1 MAVRGDYDGGATPLP
16 SDRMLTSRYDPIV
29 VRDDDRYDDEGWG
42 VAGFDESQRL
52 QVAALWGAALKHKW
66 VIIGSVIGCLL
77 LGVAT
82 TLLAQTLYTAHTLLQ
97 IDREASKVLNVEGL
111 MPAEALTGDE
121 FLTTQ
126 VGLLKSET
134 LARRVVQSLNLAQDP
149 SFLRMAGQELPD
161 QRSPGKA
168 SGQTTSA
175 ANLENRLTHTLMRNA
190 TVTQQRGSRL
200 VNIGFTSPDPAL
212 SARVANALAANFV
225 TISLERRFEASSYA
239 RTFLEERLRQV
250 KQKLEETEKE
260 LVAYAARQ
268 QIINVTTESASG
280 PTADGATQSLTASTL
295 SALNADLNAA
305 KAERIKAEQRWRQ
318 AQSTPVLSL
327 LEVLGDPTVQRLRQ
341 DRATL
346 SAAYQQK
353 LKVYAPDFPEMQ
365 QLQAQIDE
373 VDRQINSVAN
383 ANLASIR
390 SQYEIALKQERSF
403 SEQVEKLKGSYL
415 DLRERNI
422 QYTIL
427 QREVDTNRTLY
438 EGLLQRYKEVGVAG
452 GLGSN
457 NISVVDRALP
467 PDGPSSPKP
476 LLNLAIALLIGLGLG
491 AGVTLVLELLDESI
505 RTPDDVFAKLGLTLV
520 GAIPELEKGAEL
532 LTALADPRS
541 AITEAYSSVRTSLQ
555 FSTTEGLPHSLL
567 VTSSRPSEGKSTTA
581 LALARSFTHL
591 GLRVLL
597 VDSDLRNPSL
607 HRLLSLN
614 NSIGLS
620 NFLTGEDLDAVM
632 QTTGEPA
639 LSVIPCG
646 PLPPNPAELLAGARF
661 PKLLEEAKARF
672 DLLIIDGP
680 PVIGLADAPIL
691 ASRAAATVL
700 IVEAGGARRSV
711 VRIATKRLLQARG
724 RLLGALLT
732 KFDAKSS
739 SYGYGYGYG
748 YSYAYSYDYGQ
759 KRLDKDVA

>member
-1 MAVRGDYDGGATPLP
+1 MAARGDYEGAAAPLP
-16 SDRMLTSRYDPIV
+16 SDRMMTSRFDAIV
-29 VRDDDRYDDEGWG
+29 VRDDDRFDGSDGWG
-42 VAGFDESQRL
+42 GAAFDESRRL
-52 QVAALWGAALKHKW
+52 QLAAVWGAALKHRW
-66 VIIGSVIGCLL
+66 VIVGSVIGCLMV
-77 LGVAT
+77 GIAA
-82 TLLAQTLYTAHTLLQ
+82 TLLMQPLYTSQTLLQ
-97 IDREASKVLNVEGL
+97 IDREASKVLNVEDFV
-111 MPAEALTGDE
+111 PRESLTGDE

-134 LARRVVQSLNLAQDP
+134 LARRVVQSLNLRQDP
-149 SFLRMAGQELPD
+149 AFLRMAGKDLPD
-161 QRSPGKA
+161 KRGKTKTK
-168 SGQTTSA
+168 GKIESA
-175 ANLENRLTHTLMRNA
+175 ATIEGELARTLMSN
-190 TVTQQRGSRL
+190 TIVTQQRGSRL
-200 VNIGFTSPDPAL
+200 VSIAFTSPDPDL
-212 SARVANALAANFV
+212 SARVANALAASFV
-225 TISLERRFEASSYA
+225 TTSLERRFEASSYA

-250 KQKLEETEKE
+250 KQKLEDTEKE
-260 LVAYAARQ
+260 LVAYAAQQ
-268 QIINVTTESASG
+268 QIINVVTESGSG
-280 PTADGATQSLTASTL
+280 PTAEGATQSLTASNL
-295 SALNADLNAA
+295 SALNSALTAA

-346 SAAYQQK
+346 SATYQQK
-353 LKVYAPDFPEMQ
+353 LKVYRPDFPEMQ

-373 VDRQINSVAN
+373 VDRQINTVAN
-383 ANLASIR
+383 ANLSAIR

-403 SEQVEKLKGSYL
+403 AEQVEKLKGSFM

-457 NISVVDRALP
+457 NISVVDRARAP
-467 PDGPSSPKP
+467 AGPSSPKP
-476 LLNLAIALLIGLGLG
+476 LINVALALLLGLGLG
-491 AGVTLVLELLDESI
+491 AGITVLLELLDESI
-505 RTPDDVFAKLGLTLV
+505 RTPDDVVAKLGLTLV
-520 GAIPELEKGAEL
+520 GAIPELEKGVMPVN
-532 LTALADPRS
+532 ALADPRS
-541 AITEAYSSVRTSLQ
+541 PFTEAYSSARTSLQ
-555 FSTTEGLPHSLL
+555 FSTTEGMPHSLL

-581 LALARSFTHL
+581 LALARSFAHL

-620 NFLTGEDLDAVM
+620 NFLTGEELDDVM
-632 QTTGEPA
+632 QTVGEPA
-639 LSVIPCG
+639 LNVVTCG

-661 PKLLEEAKARF
+661 RELLEEARSRF
-672 DLLIIDGP
+672 DLLVIDGP

-700 IVEAGGARRSV
+700 VVEAGGARRSV
-711 VRIATKRLLQARG
+711 VRIATKRLLQARA

-739 SYGYGYGYG
+739 SYGYGYGY
-748 YSYAYSYDYGQ
+748 SYAYSYEYGQ
-759 KRLDKDVA
+759 KRIDKDAA

>member
-1 MAVRGDYDGGATPLP
+1 
-16 SDRMLTSRYDPIV
+16 MLTSRYDPIV
-29 VRDDDRYDDEGWG
+29 VRDDDRYDDADSWG
-42 VAGFDESQRL
+42 PSGFDESQRL
-52 QVAALWGAALKHKW
+52 QLAAIWGAVLKHRW
-66 VIIGSVIGCLL
+66 VIIGSIAGCLL
-77 LGVAT
+77 LGVAA
-82 TLLAQTLYTAHTLLQ
+82 TLLMQPLYTAQTTLQ
-97 IDREASKVLNVEGL
+97 IDRESSKVLDVEGL
-111 MPAEALTGDE
+111 VPTEALTGNE
-121 FLTTQ
+121 FFDTQ

-134 LARRVVQSLNLAQDP
+134 LARRVVQSLNLGQDAI
-149 SFLRMAGQELPD
+149 FLRMAGEDL
-161 QRSPGKA
+161 SAKA
-168 SGQTTSA
+168 RADRTKSA
-175 ANLENRLTHTLMRNA
+175 ATLESELTETLMQN
-190 TVTQQRGSRL
+190 VSVKQLGLSRL
-200 VNIGFTSPDPAL
+200 VSVDFTSPDPAL

-225 TISLERRFEASSYA
+225 TTSLERRFEASSYA
-239 RTFLEERLRQV
+239 RNFLEERLLQV

-268 QIINVTTESASG
+268 QIINVVTESGSG
-280 PTADGATQSLTASTL
+280 PTADGATQSLTASNL
-295 SALNADLNAA
+295 SALNSALTAA

-346 SAAYQQK
+346 SATYQQK
-353 LKVYAPDFPEMQ
+353 LKIYAPDFPEMQ

-373 VDRQINSVAN
+373 VDRQINAVAN
-383 ANLASIR
+383 ANLSSIR
-390 SQYEIALKQERSF
+390 SQYEIALKQEQSF
-403 SEQVEKLKGSYL
+403 AEQVEKLKGSFM

-457 NISVVDRALP
+457 NISIVDRALA
-467 PDGPSSPKP
+467 PDRPSSPKP
-476 LLNLAIALLIGLGLG
+476 LINMALALLLGLGLG
-491 AGVTLVLELLDESI
+491 AGATVLLELLDESI
-505 RTPDDVFAKLGLTLV
+505 RTPDDVVTKLGLTLV
-520 GAIPELEKGAEL
+520 GAIPELEKGA
-532 LTALADPRS
+532 TPMNALADPRS
-541 AITEAYSSVRTSLQ
+541 AFTEAYSSARTSLQ
-555 FSTTEGLPHSLL
+555 FSTNEGLPHSLL

-591 GLRVLL
+591 GLKVLL

-614 NSIGLS
+614 NNVGLS
-620 NFLTGEDLDAVM
+620 NFLTGEELDAVM
-632 QTTGEPA
+632 QTVGEPA
-639 LSVIPCG
+639 MAVVPCG

-661 PKLLEEAKARF
+661 PQLLEEAKSRF
-672 DLLIIDGP
+672 DLLVIDGP

-700 IVEAGGARRSV
+700 VVEAGGARRSV
-711 VRIATKRLLQARG
+711 VRIATKRLLQARA

-739 SYGYGYGYG
+739 SYGYGYGY
-748 YSYAYSYDYGQ
+748 SYAYSYEYGQ
-759 KRLDKDVA
+759 KRLDKDAA

>member
-1 MAVRGDYDGGATPLP
+1 MAARGEYEGGATPPP
-16 SDRMLTSRYDPIV
+16 SERMLTSRYQPIV
-29 VRDDDRYDDEGWG
+29 VRDEHYDDDDGWG
-42 VAGFDESQRL
+42 SGFDESQRL
-52 QVAALWGAALKHKW
+52 QLAAIWGAALKHKW
-66 VIIGSVIGCLL
+66 VIIGSIVGCLL
-77 LGVAT
+77 LGVAA
-82 TLLAQTLYTAHTLLQ
+82 TLLMQPLYTSQTMLQ

-149 SFLRMAGQELPD
+149 AFLRMAGQDLPEE
-161 QRSPGKA
+161 RRPVKA
-168 SGQTTSA
+168 TRRTKSA
-175 ANLENRLTHTLMRNA
+175 ATLEGELTQTLVDN
-190 TVTQQRGSRL
+190 TSVTQQRGSRL
-200 VNIGFTSPDPAL
+200 VSIAFTSPDAAL

-225 TISLERRFEASSYA
+225 TTSLERRFEASSYA

-250 KQKLEETEKE
+250 KQKLEDTEKE
-260 LVAYAARQ
+260 LVAYAAQQ
-268 QIINVTTESASG
+268 QIINVATESGSG
-280 PTADGATQSLTASTL
+280 PTADGATQSLTASNL
-295 SALNADLNAA
+295 SALNSALTTA

-346 SAAYQQK
+346 SATYQQK
-353 LKVYAPDFPEMQ
+353 LKIYAPDFPEMQ

-373 VDRQINSVAN
+373 VDRQINGVAN
-383 ANLASIR
+383 ANLSSIR

-403 SEQVEKLKGSYL
+403 ADQVEKLKGTFL

-422 QYTIL
+422 KYTIL

-457 NISVVDRALP
+457 NISVVDRALT
-467 PDGPSSPKP
+467 PDKPSSPKP
-476 LLNLAIALLIGLGLG
+476 LINLAIALLLGLGLG
-491 AGVTLVLELLDESI
+491 AGVTVLLELLDESI
-505 RTPDDVFAKLGLTLV
+505 RTPDDVIAKLGLTLV
-520 GAIPELEKGAEL
+520 GAIPELEKGATPL
-532 LTALADPRS
+532 NALADPRS
-541 AITEAYSSVRTSLQ
+541 AFTEAYSSARTSLQ
-555 FSTTEGLPHSLL
+555 FSTNEGLPHSLL

-591 GLRVLL
+591 GLKVLL

-614 NSIGLS
+614 NSVGLS
-620 NFLTGEDLDAVM
+620 NFLTGEDLEVVM
-632 QTTGEPA
+632 QTVGEPA
-639 LSVIPCG
+639 LAVIPCG
-646 PLPPNPAELLAGARF
+646 PLPPNPAELLAGSRF
-661 PKLLEEAKARF
+661 PQLLEEAKSRF
-672 DLLIIDGP
+672 DLLVIDGP

-700 IVEAGGARRSV
+700 VVEAGGARRSV
-711 VRIATKRLLQARG
+711 VRIATRRLLQARAK
-724 RLLGALLT
+724 LLGALLT

-739 SYGYGYGYG
+739 SYGYGYGY
-748 YSYAYSYDYGQ
+748 SYAYSYEYGQ
-759 KRLDKDVA
+759 KRLDKDAA

>member
-1 MAVRGDYDGGATPLP
+1 MAARGEYEGGATPPP
-16 SDRMLTSRYDPIV
+16 SDRMLTSRYQPIV
-29 VRDDDRYDDEGWG
+29 VRDDERYDDGDGWG
-42 VAGFDESQRL
+42 ASGFDESQRL
-52 QVAALWGAALKHKW
+52 QLAAIWGAALKHKW
-66 VIIGSVIGCLL
+66 VIIGSVVGCLL
-77 LGVAT
+77 LGVAA
-82 TLLAQTLYTAHTLLQ
+82 TLLMQPLYTSQTMLQ

-134 LARRVVQSLNLAQDP
+134 LARRVVQSLNLGQDQT
-149 SFLRMAGQELPD
+149 FLRMAGEDLPD
-161 QRSPGKA
+161 KQGRDKVG
-168 SGQTTSA
+168 SA
-175 ANLENRLTHTLMRNA
+175 ATLESRLTQTLMAN
-190 TVTQQRGSRL
+190 TSVVPKRGSRL
-200 VNIGFTSPDPAL
+200 VSIAFTSPDPAL

-225 TISLERRFEASSYA
+225 TTSLERRFEASSYA

-250 KQKLEETEKE
+250 KQKLEDTEKE

-268 QIINVTTESASG
+268 QIINVMTESGSG
-280 PTADGATQSLTASTL
+280 PTADGATQSLTASNL
-295 SALNADLNAA
+295 SALNSALTAA

-353 LKVYAPDFPEMQ
+353 LKIYAPDFPEMQ

-373 VDRQINSVAN
+373 VDRQINAVAN
-383 ANLASIR
+383 ANLSSIR

-403 SEQVEKLKGSYL
+403 AEQVEKLKGSFM

-452 GLGSN
+452 NLGSN
-457 NISVVDRALP
+457 NISVIDRALA
-467 PDGPSSPKP
+467 PDGPSSPRP
-476 LLNLAIALLIGLGLG
+476 LLNLAIALLLGLGLG
-491 AGVTLVLELLDESI
+491 AGVTVLLELMDESI
-505 RTPDDVFAKLGLTLV
+505 RTPDDVVGKLGLTLV
-520 GAIPELEKGAEL
+520 GAIPELEKGATPL
-532 LTALADPRS
+532 NALADPRS
-541 AITEAYSSVRTSLQ
+541 AFSEAYSSARTSLQ
-555 FSTTEGLPHSLL
+555 FSTSEGLPHNLL

-581 LALARSFTHL
+581 LALARSFAHL
-591 GLRVLL
+591 GLKVLL

-614 NSIGLS
+614 NSVGLS
-620 NFLTGEDLDAVM
+620 NFLTGEELDTVM
-632 QTTGEPA
+632 QTIGEPA
-639 LSVIPCG
+639 IAVVPCG

-661 PKLLEEAKARF
+661 PQLLEEAKSRF
-672 DLLIIDGP
+672 DLLVIDGP

-700 IVEAGGARRSV
+700 VVEAGGARRSV
-711 VRIATKRLLQARG
+711 VRIATKRLIQARA

-739 SYGYGYGYG
+739 SYGYGYGY
-748 YSYAYSYDYGQ
+748 SYAYSYEYGQ
-759 KRLDKDVA
+759 KRLDKDAA

>member
-1 MAVRGDYDGGATPLP
+1 MAARGDYDGRATPLS
-16 SDRMLTSRYDPIV
+16 SDRMLTSRHDPII
-29 VRDDDRYDDEGWG
+29 VRDDDRYDDADGWG
-42 VAGFDESQRL
+42 SSGFDESQRL
-52 QVAALWGAALKHKW
+52 QLAAIWGAALKHKW
-66 VIIGSVIGCLL
+66 VIIGSIVSCLL
-77 LGVAT
+77 LGVAA
-82 TLLAQTLYTAHTLLQ
+82 TLLAQPLYTAQTTLQ
-97 IDREASKVLNVEGL
+97 IDRESSKVLDVEGL
-111 MPAEALTGDE
+111 IPAEALSGNE
-121 FLTTQ
+121 FLDTQ

-134 LARRVVQSLNLAQDP
+134 LARRVVQSLNLGEDAT
-149 SFLRMAGQELPD
+149 FLRMAGVDPSEKV
-161 QRSPGKA
+161 RAGRTK
-168 SGQTTSA
+168 SA
-175 ANLENRLTHTLMRNA
+175 ASLESNLTEVLMRNA
-190 TVTQQRGSRL
+190 SVNQQGMSRL
-200 VNIGFTSPDPAL
+200 VTVDFTSPDPAL

-225 TISLERRFEASSYA
+225 TTSLERRFESSSYA

-250 KQKLEETEKE
+250 KQKLEDTEKE

-268 QIINVTTESASG
+268 QIISVVTESGSG
-280 PTADGATQSLTASTL
+280 PTADGATQSLTASNL
-295 SALNADLNAA
+295 SALNSALIAA

-353 LKVYAPDFPEMQ
+353 LKIYAPDFPEMQ

-373 VDRQINSVAN
+373 VDRQINAVAN
-383 ANLASIR
+383 ANLSSIR

-403 SEQVEKLKGSYL
+403 ADQVEKLKGSFM

-457 NISVVDRALP
+457 NISVVDRALAP
-467 PDGPSSPKP
+467 EKPSSPKP
-476 LLNLAIALLIGLGLG
+476 LINLAIALLLGLGLG
-491 AGVTLVLELLDESI
+491 AGATVLMELLDESI
-505 RTPDDVFAKLGLTLV
+505 RTPDDIIAKLGLTLV
-520 GAIPELEKGAEL
+520 GAIPELEKGATPL
-532 LTALADPRS
+532 NALSDPRS
-541 AITEAYSSVRTSLQ
+541 AFTEAYSSARTSLQ
-555 FSTTEGLPHSLL
+555 FSTNEGLPQSLL

-581 LALARSFTHL
+581 LALARSFAHL

-607 HRLLSLN
+607 HRVLSLN
-614 NSIGLS
+614 NSVGLS
-620 NFLTGEDLDAVM
+620 NFLTGEELDAVM
-632 QTTGEPA
+632 QTVGEPA
-639 LSVIPCG
+639 MAVVPCG

-661 PKLLEEAKARF
+661 PQLLEEAKARF
-672 DLLIIDGP
+672 DLLVIDGP

-691 ASRAAATVL
+691 ASRVAATVL
-700 IVEAGGARRSV
+700 VVEAGGARRSV
-711 VRIATKRLLQARG
+711 VRIATKRLLQARA

-739 SYGYGYGYG
+739 SYGYGYGY
-748 YSYAYSYDYGQ
+748 SYAYSYEYGQ
-759 KRLDKDVA
+759 KRLDKDAA

>member
-1 MAVRGDYDGGATPLP
+1 MAARGDYEGGAAPLP
-16 SDRMLTSRYDPIV
+16 SDRMMTSRFDPIV
-29 VRDDDRYDDEGWG
+29 MRDDDRFDDADGWG
-42 VAGFDESQRL
+42 ASGFDESQRL
-52 QVAALWGAALKHKW
+52 QVAAIWGAALKHKW

-77 LGVAT
+77 MGIAA
-82 TLLAQTLYTAHTLLQ
+82 TLLMQPLYTSQTLLQ
-97 IDREASKVLNVEGL
+97 IDRESSKVLNVEGL
-111 MPAEALTGDE
+111 MPTEALTGDE

-134 LARRVVQSLNLAQDP
+134 LARRVVQSLDLSQDQT
-149 SFLRMAGQELPD
+149 FLRMAGEKLPKRRASD
-161 QRSPGKA
+161 KGPGKA
-168 SGQTTSA
+168 RSA
-175 ANLENRLTHTLMRNA
+175 SALEGELTKTLMRNT

-200 VNIGFTSPDPAL
+200 VNIAFTSPDPAL

-225 TISLERRFEASSYA
+225 TTSLERRFEASSYA

-250 KQKLEETEKE
+250 KQKLEDTEKE

-268 QIINVTTESASG
+268 QIINVTTEAGSG
-280 PTADGATQSLTASTL
+280 PTADGATQSLTASNL
-295 SALNADLNAA
+295 SALNAALTAA
-305 KAERIKAEQRWRQ
+305 KADRIKAEQRWRQ

-327 LEVLGDPTVQRLRQ
+327 LEVLGDPTIQRLRQ

-346 SAAYQQK
+346 SATYQQK
-353 LKVYAPDFPEMQ
+353 LTIYRPDFPEMQ
-365 QLQAQIDE
+365 QLRAQIDE
-373 VDRQINSVAN
+373 VDRQINTVAN
-383 ANLASIR
+383 ANLSAIR

-403 SEQVEKLKGSYL
+403 AEQVEKLKGSFM

-457 NISVVDRALP
+457 NISIVDRALA
-467 PDGPSSPKP
+467 PDKPSSPKP
-476 LLNLAIALLIGLGLG
+476 LLNLAIALLLGLGLG
-491 AGVTLVLELLDESI
+491 AGITVLLELLDESI
-505 RTPDDVFAKLGLTLV
+505 RTPDDIVAKLGLTLV
-520 GAIPELEKGAEL
+520 GAIPELEKGVTPLSAI
-532 LTALADPRS
+532 ADPRS
-541 AITEAYSSVRTSLQ
+541 AFTEAYSSARTSLQ
-555 FSTTEGLPHSLL
+555 FSTTDGLPHSLL

-581 LALARSFTHL
+581 MALATSFANL

-597 VDSDLRNPSL
+597 VDSDLRNPSM
-607 HRLLSLN
+607 HRLLSLD
-614 NSIGLS
+614 NSVGLS
-620 NFLTGEDLDAVM
+620 NFLTGESLDAVM
-632 QTTGEPA
+632 QTVSAPSLT
-639 LSVIPCG
+639 VVPCG

-661 PKLLEEAKARF
+661 PQLLEEAKARF
-672 DLLIIDGP
+672 DLLVIDGP

-700 IVEAGGARRSV
+700 VVEAGGARRSV
-711 VRIATKRLLQARG
+711 VRIATKRLLQARS

-739 SYGYGYGYG
+739 SYGYGYGY
-748 YSYAYSYDYGQ
+748 SYAYSYEYGQ
-759 KRLDKDVA
+759 KRLDKDAA

>member
-1 MAVRGDYDGGATPLP
+1 MVARGDYEGGAAPLP
-16 SDRMLTSRYDPIV
+16 SDRILTSRYDPIV
-29 VRDDDRYDDEGWG
+29 VRNDDRYDDDDGWG
-42 VAGFDESQRL
+42 SSRFDESQRL
-52 QVAALWGAALKHKW
+52 QLAAIWGAALKHRW
-66 VIIGSVIGCLL
+66 VIIGSVVGCLL
-77 LGVAT
+77 LGFVAT
-82 TLLAQTLYTAHTLLQ
+82 VLMQPLYTAQTLLQ

-111 MPAEALTGDE
+111 VPAEALTGEE

-126 VGLLKSET
+126 TGLLKSES
-134 LARRVVQSLNLAQDP
+134 LARRVVQSLNLSHDK
-149 SFLRMAGQELPD
+149 SFLRMAGEDPD
-161 QRSPGKA
+161 DKRRRGKRPA
-168 SGQTTSA
+168 KAKSA
-175 ANLENRLTHTLMRNA
+175 AALERSLTRTVMGNT

-200 VNIGFTSPDPAL
+200 VSIAFTSPDPAL

-225 TISLERRFEASSYA
+225 TTSLERRFEASSYA

-250 KQKLEETEKE
+250 KQRLEDTERE

-268 QIINVTTESASG
+268 QIINVVADSG
-280 PTADGATQSLTASTL
+280 AGRTPDGATQSLTAANL
-295 SALNADLNAA
+295 SALNSALTNAR
-305 KAERIKAEQRWRQ
+305 AERTKAEQRWRQ

-327 LEVLGDPTVQRLRQ
+327 LEVLGDPTVQKLRQ

-346 SAAYQQK
+346 SATYQQK
-353 LKVYAPDFPEMQ
+353 LKIYRPDFPEMQ

-373 VDRQINSVAN
+373 IDRQINTVAN
-383 ANLASIR
+383 ANLSAIR

-403 SEQVEKLKGSYL
+403 SDQVEKLKGSYM

-457 NISVVDRALP
+457 NISVVDRALA

-476 LLNLAIALLIGLGLG
+476 LINMAIALLLGLALG
-491 AGVTLVLELLDESI
+491 AGITVLLELLDESI
-505 RTPDDVFAKLGLTLV
+505 RTPDDLVAKVGLTLV
-520 GAIPELEKGAEL
+520 GAIPELEKGVTPL
-532 LTALADPRS
+532 SALADPRS
-541 AITEAYSSVRTSLQ
+541 SFTEAYSSARTSLQ
-555 FSTTEGLPHSLL
+555 FSTNEGLPHSLL

-581 LALARSFTHL
+581 LALAKSFAQL

-597 VDSDLRNPSL
+597 VDSDLRNPSI
-607 HRLLSLN
+607 HRLLSLD
-614 NSIGLS
+614 NSRGLS

-632 QTTGEPA
+632 QVVGEPA
-639 LSVIPCG
+639 LSVVPCG

-661 PKLLEEAKARF
+661 PQLLEEAKARF
-672 DLLIIDGP
+672 DMLIIDGP

-700 IVEAGGARRSV
+700 VVEAGGARRSV
-711 VRIATKRLLQARG
+711 VRIATKRLLQARA

-739 SYGYGYGYG
+739 SYGYGYGY
-748 YSYAYSYDYGQ
+748 SYAYSYEYGQ
-759 KRLDKDVA
+759 KRIDKDAA

>member
-1 MAVRGDYDGGATPLP
+1 MAARGDYDGAATPLP
-16 SDRMLTSRYDPIV
+16 SDRMLTSRHDPIV
-29 VRDDDRYDDEGWG
+29 VRDNDRYDDFDGWG
-42 VAGFDESQRL
+42 STGFDESQRL
-52 QVAALWGAALKHKW
+52 QLAAIWGAVLKHKW
-66 VIIGSVIGCLL
+66 VIVGSVVGCLL
-77 LGVAT
+77 LGVAA
-82 TLLAQTLYTAHTLLQ
+82 TLLMQPLYTSQTLLQ

-134 LARRVVQSLNLAQDP
+134 LARRVVQSLNLGQDP
-149 SFLRMAGQELPD
+149 AFLRMAGQDLPE
-161 QRSPGKA
+161 QRRQEKDA
-168 SGQTTSA
+168 DRAKSA
-175 ANLENRLTHTLMRNA
+175 ASLESELTQALMRN
-190 TVTQQRGSRL
+190 TSVTQQRGSRL
-200 VNIGFTSPDPAL
+200 VSIAFTSPDPAL
-212 SARVANALAANFV
+212 SARVTNALAANFV
-225 TISLERRFEASSYA
+225 TTSLERRFEASSYA

-268 QIINVTTESASG
+268 QIINVATESGSG
-280 PTADGATQSLTASTL
+280 PTADGATQSLTASNL
-295 SALNADLNAA
+295 SALNSALTAA

-346 SAAYQQK
+346 AGAYQQK
-353 LKVYAPDFPEMQ
+353 LKIYAPDFPEMQ

-373 VDRQINSVAN
+373 IDRQINAVAN
-383 ANLASIR
+383 ANLSSIR

-403 SEQVEKLKGSYL
+403 ADQVEKLKGSFM

-457 NISVVDRALP
+457 NISIVDRALA
-467 PDGPSSPKP
+467 PDRPSSPKP
-476 LLNLAIALLIGLGLG
+476 LINLAIALLLGLGLG
-491 AGVTLVLELLDESI
+491 AGVTVLLELLDESI
-505 RTPDDVFAKLGLTLV
+505 RTPDDVVAKLGLTLV
-520 GAIPELEKGAEL
+520 GAIPELEKGA
-532 LTALADPRS
+532 TPMNALADPRS
-541 AITEAYSSVRTSLQ
+541 AFTEAYSSARTSLQ
-555 FSTTEGLPHSLL
+555 FSTSEGMPHNLL

-581 LALARSFTHL
+581 LALARSFAHL

-614 NSIGLS
+614 NSVGLS

-639 LSVIPCG
+639 MAVVPCG

-661 PKLLEEAKARF
+661 PQLLEEAKARF
-672 DLLIIDGP
+672 DLLVIDGP

-700 IVEAGGARRSV
+700 VVEAGGARRSV
-711 VRIATKRLLQARG
+711 VRIATKRLLQARA

-739 SYGYGYGYG
+739 SYGYGYGY
-748 YSYAYSYDYGQ
+748 SYAYSYEYGQ
-759 KRLDKDVA
+759 KRLDKDAA